1 VQHNSPLIRELIRLA
16 RERNWSRQELA
27 SRLAIHPTLLTHI
40 QSGRRRISIDLL
52 SRIVR
57 AFPEVRTIRDLVLN
71 YLLVEVPEI
80 EEEEGRLGCIAVR
93 EDVADEL
100 PNGLR
105 GELRSYLGTFLR
117 SFYEGRGVCISGTD
131 TRLLR
136 SAAAH
141 VIAECEL
148 RHIQALRTDANV
160 KLSATLAR
168 AALHASLLVVERI
181 DFASESVTDLLLRR
195 ADLVKPSI
203 VTTAGGIEAIR
214 DIHLVRVVRSMMRPI
229 ELVESPHPTPLA
241 HA

>member
-1 VQHNSPLIRELIRLA
+1 MQHHSPLVRELVRLA
-16 RERNWSRQELA
+16 RERSWSRQELA

-40 QSGRRRISIDLL
+40 QSGRRRISVDLL

-80 EEEEGRLGCIAVR
+80 EAEEGRLGCIAVKG
-93 EDVADEL
+93 DVVDEL
-100 PNGLR
+100 PDGPR
-105 GELRSYLGTFLR
+105 DELRSYLGTFLR
-117 SFYEGRGVCISGTD
+117 SFYEGRGVCVSGTD
-131 TRLLR
+131 TKLLR
-136 SAAAH
+136 SAASY
-141 VIAECEL
+141 VITECEL
-148 RHIQALRTDANV
+148 RHIQALKTDANV

-168 AALHASLLVVERI
+168 AALHASLLVVERV

-214 DIHLVRVVRSMMRPI
+214 DTHLVRVVRSMMRPI
-229 ELVESPHPTPLA
+229 EIVESPHLA
-241 HA
+241 HHAHA

>member
-1 VQHNSPLIRELIRLA
+1 VQHHSPLVRELIRLA

-40 QSGRRRISIDLL
+40 QSGRRRISVDLL

-80 EEEEGRLGCIAVR
+80 EAEEGQLGCSTVR
-93 EDVADEL
+93 EGVVVEL
-100 PNGLR
+100 PDGPR
-105 GELRSYLGTFLR
+105 RELRSYLGTFLR
-117 SFYEGRGVCISGTD
+117 SFYEGRGLCIAGTD
-131 TRLLR
+131 TKLLR
-136 SAAAH
+136 SAAAY

-148 RHIQALRTDANV
+148 RHIQTLKIDANV

-168 AALHASLLVVERI
+168 AALHASLLVVERV
-181 DFASESVTDLLLRR
+181 DFASESVTELLLRR
-195 ADLVKPSI
+195 ADFVKPSV
-203 VTTAGGIEAIR
+203 VTTAGGIDSIR
-214 DIHLVRVVRSMMRPI
+214 DAHLARVVRSMMRPVD
-229 ELVESPHPTPLA
+229 LARAANATPLA